1 MEAGRSG
8 LECPDQWQMAVFH
21 PTKTTADGSWRLA
34 GEIILTV
41 RKNWQASLCSLMIVG
56 GTGRREL
63 TKTKTKQKTKKHMLP
78 SILTELKSRLTK
90 K

>member
-1 MEAGRSG
+1 MKASRSG
-8 LECPDQWQMAVFH
+8 LECPDQWQKAVFH

-56 GTGRREL
+56 GTGGRDL
-63 TKTKTKQKTKKHMLP
+63 TKQKSKK
-78 SILTELKSRLTK
+78 KSTHCHQF
-90 K
+90 